1 MRSIHLSLFYVY
13 DIEIKLTAKRQS
25 ITVDLGALIAG
36 KSSNKFQLFALDMA
50 IIFRLVIQ
58 LAFANEQQK
67 KNRTE

>member
-1 MRSIHLSLFYVY
+1 MRSIHLSLLYVY